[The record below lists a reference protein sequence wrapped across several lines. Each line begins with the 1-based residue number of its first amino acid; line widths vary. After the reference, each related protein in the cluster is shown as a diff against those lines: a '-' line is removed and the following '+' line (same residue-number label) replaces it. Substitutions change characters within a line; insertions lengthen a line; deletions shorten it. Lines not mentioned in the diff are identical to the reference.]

1 MSDQL
6 EYEKCYEESSVK
18 SVMSV
23 VKREVV
29 QVAVSLH
36 VCTGQATGVESVIH
50 IMIDFFMS
58 DNLAVVLQI
67 DATNAFNSLNRNV
80 FFTLLK

>member
-23 VKREVV
+23 VKKEVV
-29 QVAVSLH
+29 EVVVSLH

-50 IMIDFFMS
+50 IMVDLFLS

-67 DATNAFNSLNRNV
+67 DVTNAFNSLNRNV
-80 FFTLLK
+80 FFTILK